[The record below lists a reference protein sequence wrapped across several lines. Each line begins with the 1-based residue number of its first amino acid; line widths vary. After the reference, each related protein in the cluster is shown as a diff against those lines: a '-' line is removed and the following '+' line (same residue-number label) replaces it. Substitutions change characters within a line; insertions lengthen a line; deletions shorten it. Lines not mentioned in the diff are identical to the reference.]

1 MAKGYATRRYQL
13 TINNPQEHGYDHN
26 VIKAALEK
34 GAKLLYWC
42 MADEVGQEET
52 YHIHLFLVYENP
64 VMFTT
69 LKNKFPTAHIEV
81 PQWGKNS
88 ENYAYIRKEG
98 AKYNK
103 DANGHYKYTDSKGKV
118 HEGIN
123 YSDTFEESG
132 SLPPD
137 SKQGDRNDLRTLYAL
152 IASGADNAQ
161 ILGEHPEYLRDISHI
176 DRTRQTILEEKY
188 RNVFRQ
194 MTVTYIF
201 GPTGTGKTRSVKEGC
216 GYSNCYAVSDYHH
229 PFDGYRGQ
237 KVMLF
242 DVYQDLKQKH
252 AKYQHIWDKKQRYK
266 WDRQPITNEQIALI
280 HKLAPDYKIDTHKM
294 TRGDA
299 SRAIQLLTYKPE
311 EWTPQTTPSEVQDDA
326 KKSP

>member
-1 MAKGYATRRYQL
+1 
-13 TINNPQEHGYDHN
+13 
-26 VIKAALEK
+26 
-34 GAKLLYWC
+34 
-42 MADEVGQEET
+42 
-52 YHIHLFLVYENP
+52 
-64 VMFTT
+64 MFTT

-132 SLPPD
+132 ILPPD

-242 DVYQDLKQKH
+242 DEFHSSLPLNSMLQYLDGYPWNYPVGMLTSRLATRKH
-252 AKYQHIWDKKQRYK
+252 TSFPTCRWRSSMFPSSTKSRRLGTRSCGASTAFGFLTSTAVTRTIRFTS
-266 WDRQPITNEQIALI
+266 IFT
-280 HKLAPDYKIDTHKM
+280 LAPHRHLSK
-294 TRGDA
+294 
-299 SRAIQLLTYKPE
+299 
-311 EWTPQTTPSEVQDDA
+311 
-326 KKSP
+326 

>member
-118 HEGIN
+118 HEGMLDSVVHELNHRRTEFSIAGCAN
-123 YSDTFEESG
+123 LEEYVQTTGEELHRIVVILDETSMILDTTGRDKDGKAVVASITNKLLAIGRLGRALGIHLLVATQRPDVGSVPGSLKAQLDGRICGHTADAQSSIVILDDGSAAKLPAIPGRFIIRNGSG
-132 SLPPD
+132 SD
-137 SKQGDRNDLRTLYAL
+137 EIIQAY
-152 IASGADNAQ
+152 
-161 ILGEHPEYLRDISHI
+161 Y
-176 DRTRQTILEEKY
+176 
-188 RNVFRQ
+188 
-194 MTVTYIF
+194 
-201 GPTGTGKTRSVKEGC
+201 
-216 GYSNCYAVSDYHH
+216 YH
-229 PFDGYRGQ
+229 Q
-237 KVMLF
+237 
-242 DVYQDLKQKH
+242 
-252 AKYQHIWDKKQRYK
+252 
-266 WDRQPITNEQIALI
+266 
-280 HKLAPDYKIDTHKM
+280 
-294 TRGDA
+294 
-299 SRAIQLLTYKPE
+299 
-311 EWTPQTTPSEVQDDA
+311 
-326 KKSP
+326 